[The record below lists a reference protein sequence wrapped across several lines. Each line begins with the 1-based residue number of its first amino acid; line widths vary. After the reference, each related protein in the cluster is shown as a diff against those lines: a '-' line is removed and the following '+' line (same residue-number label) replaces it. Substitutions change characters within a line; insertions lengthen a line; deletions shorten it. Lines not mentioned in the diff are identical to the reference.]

1 MKDCLK
7 LASALMLISS
17 LFFGCKGEIQY
28 VDRIVE
34 VDKTYAASVTFEAT
48 GAEGLVNVT
57 MASTTEGARI
67 YYTTD
72 GTEPSAESTPYN
84 GTVAISEDTVFK
96 AIAVKEGME
105 NSPVS
110 YAKYSVVNK
119 IETKIETK
127 IEEKIVYTDKIYA
140 SPITFT
146 AKDEEY
152 GVSLSLSTQTQGS
165 KICYTTDGSTPTA
178 GSTIYT
184 QALRIEANTTVKAIA
199 IKEGI
204 ENSPVSVATVT
215 IKKITQSSG
224 VAGNPLQ
231 IALTAD
237 VPHENGYTGSK
248 SNTKVTVTA
257 SITTAGSVKKVV
269 WKKNGSLIAKTLL
282 ADTEASVATVD
293 PNDNSKWT
301 FDITANDETANGTYT
316 VAAIDEAGREEA
328 EQITIDQFDFTPPAT
343 VSGMTAVFVS
353 SLNKVAL
360 SYKTPGTADFDHVE
374 ITYTYNNG
382 ETESIESSPTVAA
395 QGQISTTLDTTFDV
409 ISEAKIYTF
418 YLRSVDKLGNKS
430 TAVAR
435 NVSVASGISAGYQ
448 FHDSVE
454 YLASGTN
461 GTAGKNATYAYFGD
475 WPQTIKAQD
484 IEIDET
490 NSMTM
495 GDFTYFKGSDD
506 NWYVKCTENA
516 YDDNYTYSDGRT
528 VAKKSSNSEQY
539 FKVEP
544 IKWRVLNPTATG
556 TEKKILLAENI
567 LTANVVYY
575 RGDDPRTLNG
585 VSIQK
590 NNYKYSNMRAY
601 LNGTDNQFVT
611 DGGARNSYNDIDWS
625 NKGFLYSAFTA
636 SAITQIDDTEVD
648 NSLRST
654 NPEAN
659 ANVYQYNKNFVCEN
673 TTDKIFLLSE
683 YQVTSS
689 SYGFKAYDAYDNTRT
704 RVPTDYAK
712 ANFSY
717 ITSYNGKYG
726 GLWYLRSPSS
736 WDILNVSG
744 SGSAD
749 YRTMGGTPDNHGVV
763 PALCLKE

>member
-1 MKDCLK
+1 MKNCLK
-7 LASALMLISS
+7 LVSALMLISS
-17 LFFGCKGEIQY
+17 IFLGCKGEIQY

-34 VDKTYAASVTFEAT
+34 VEKTYAASVIFEAT
-48 GAEGLVNVT
+48 GAESVVNVT
-57 MASTTEGARI
+57 MASTTEGAKI
-67 YYTTD
+67 YYTID
-72 GTEPSAESTPYN
+72 GTEPSAESTLYN
-84 GTVAISEDTVFK
+84 GTVAISEDTTFK

-110 YAKYSVVNK
+110 YAKFSVVNK
-119 IETKIETK
+119 IETKVETK
-127 IEEKIVYTDKIYA
+127 IEYRDGVEKTYASYVEFTATDK
-140 SPITFT
+140 
-146 AKDEEY
+146 EY
-152 GVSLSLSTQTQGS
+152 GVSLTLSTQTAGAV
-165 KICYTTDGSTPTA
+165 IHYTTDGSTPSVNSPSYVQPLT
-178 GSTIYT
+178 
-184 QALRIEANTTVKAIA
+184 LEVNTTVKAIA

-204 ENSPVSVATVT
+204 ENSPVSVAAVT
-215 IKKITQSSG
+215 IKKITQTSG
-224 VAGNPLQ
+224 GAGEPLQ

-237 VPHENGYTGSK
+237 VPHENGYNGSK

-257 SITTAGSVKKVV
+257 NITTAANVKKVV
-269 WKKNGSLIAKTLL
+269 YKKNGSLVAKKLL
-282 ADTEASVATVD
+282 ADSDAFAATVE

-301 FDITANDETANGTYT
+301 FDITATDESENGSVYT
-316 VAAIDEAGREEA
+316 VAAIDDTGREET

-516 YDDNYTYSDGRT
+516 YYDNYTYSDGRT

-567 LTANVVYY
+567 LTANMDYY
-575 RGDDPRTLNG
+575 RGDSRTLDG
-585 VSIQK
+585 VSIK
-590 NNYKYSNMRAY
+590 DNNYKYSNMRAY
-601 LNGTDNQFVT
+601 LNGIDNQFVT
-611 DGGARNSYNDIDWS
+611 DGGERNSYNDIDWS

-659 ANVYQYNKNFVCEN
+659 ANVYQYNENYVCEN

-689 SYGFKAYDAYDNTRT
+689 SYGFKAYNAYDNTRT

-712 ANFSY
+712 ANYSY

-726 GLWYLRSPSS
+726 GFWYLRSPSS
-736 WDILNVSG
+736 FYILNVRE

-749 YRTMGGTPDNHGVV
+749 YSVGINTPYHGVV